1 MSESDIKLTPM
12 PEVLDALRAGK
23 PVLVADDEG
32 RENEGDAIMA
42 AELATPEWVGWI
54 IRNSSGLL
62 CAPVSRDIA
71 DGLNLPIMVERNEDT
86 RRTAYT
92 VTVDASH
99 GITTG
104 ISATD
109 RSRTLN
115 VLANPESTSHDL
127 IRPGHILPLRAMD
140 GGVHERAGHTEA
152 AIDLMRLAGLR
163 PAAVIAEI
171 VDEAGEMMRMPE
183 LMALGRKTEI
193 PVTTVAALMAWIDE
207 HGIERP
213 KLEDLNQK
221 RVHFEVETTVPT
233 EFGPLTFRGYRDR
246 MTGSDHVAIVS
257 GKPSKN
263 GTLVRVHSECLTG
276 EALGS
281 LKCECGP
288 QLDEA
293 LRTIAREGGVVLYMR
308 GHEGRGIG
316 LVNKFKAYRLQ
327 EEGLDT
333 LDANLALGFP
343 ADARDYTAA
352 ARMLEDLGIESVR
365 LLSNNPEK
373 KRQLIEH
380 GIQID
385 GLVPLVVGLGDF
397 NVGYLDVKRDRMG
410 HQLPTVLPILENLA
424 PTKVVND

>member
-104 ISATD
+104 ISAAD

-115 VLANPESTSHDL
+115 VLANSESTSHDL

-171 VDEAGEMMRMPE
+171 VEDSGEMMRMPG
-183 LMALGRKTEI
+183 LMVLGRKTDI
-193 PVTTVAALMAWIDE
+193 PVTTVAAIMAWIDE

-233 EFGPLTFRGYRDR
+233 EFGLLTFRGYRDR

-257 GKPSKN
+257 GKPTKN

-373 KRQLIEH
+373 RRQLIEH

-410 HQLPTVLPILENLA
+410 HQLPTVLPVLENLA

>member
-1 MSESDIKLTPM
+1 MSESEIKLTPM

-171 VDEAGEMMRMPE
+171 VDDAGEMMRVPE
-183 LMALGRKTEI
+183 LMALGRKTDI

-213 KLEDLNQK
+213 KLEELNQK

-373 KRQLIEH
+373 RRQLIEH
-380 GIQID
+380 GIHID

>member
-104 ISATD
+104 ISAAD

-115 VLANPESTSHDL
+115 VLANSESTSHDL

-171 VDEAGEMMRMPE
+171 VEDSGEMMRMPE
-183 LMALGRKTEI
+183 LMALGRKTDI
-193 PVTTVAALMAWIDE
+193 PVTTVAAIMAWIDE

-233 EFGPLTFRGYRDR
+233 EFGLLTFRGYRDR

-257 GKPSKN
+257 GKPTKN

-373 KRQLIEH
+373 RRQLIEH

>member
-171 VDEAGEMMRMPE
+171 VEDSGEMMRMPE
-183 LMALGRKTEI
+183 LMALGRKTDI

-213 KLEDLNQK
+213 KLEDLDQK

-233 EFGPLTFRGYRDR
+233 EFGLLTFRGYRDR

-257 GKPSKN
+257 GKPTKN

-373 KRQLIEH
+373 RRQLIEH

>member
-171 VDEAGEMMRMPE
+171 VEDSGEMMRMPG
-183 LMALGRKTEI
+183 LMALGRKTDI
-193 PVTTVAALMAWIDE
+193 PVTTVAAIMAWIDE

-233 EFGPLTFRGYRDR
+233 KFGLLTFRGYRDR

-257 GKPSKN
+257 GKPTKN

-373 KRQLIEH
+373 RRQLIEH

>member
-171 VDEAGEMMRMPE
+171 VEDSGEMMRMPE
-183 LMALGRKTEI
+183 LMALGRKTDI

-233 EFGPLTFRGYRDR
+233 EFGLLTFRGYRDR

-257 GKPSKN
+257 GKPTKN

-373 KRQLIEH
+373 RRQLIEH